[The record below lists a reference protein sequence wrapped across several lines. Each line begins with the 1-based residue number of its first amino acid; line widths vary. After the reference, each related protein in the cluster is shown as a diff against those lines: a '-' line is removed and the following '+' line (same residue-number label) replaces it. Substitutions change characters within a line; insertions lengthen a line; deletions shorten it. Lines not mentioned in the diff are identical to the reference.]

1 MSTCL
6 LSVLPDPWQATAR
19 TVGIACERCFLTAH
33 HRPAADSG
41 RATTGVEHAAP
52 KSASARRRGAGLG
65 VLVLVLAVAAVASL
79 AVGARA
85 LSPAQVWHGLFASPE
100 SDQRLNE
107 IRLIVQTVR
116 LPRTVLAIVA
126 GVALG
131 VGGALIQG
139 YTRNPIADTGLLGVN
154 AGASFAVVFVISVFG
169 FADPSQYVWFAF
181 VGAAVAGVVVFG
193 LASLGRGA
201 GNPLTL
207 ALAGQGVTVF
217 LAAMTTAVALSDQAS
232 LNALRFWNA
241 GSVAG
246 VGWDVIWP
254 VASFVALALVLALP
268 TLPSL
273 NLLNLGDDVARGLG
287 VNIARSRVIGIAA
300 VTLLAGAA
308 TAACGPIAFLGLM
321 VAHVAR
327 YLTGPD
333 YRWLVPYAGLLGA
346 VVLLAC
352 DIVGRVVVR
361 PEELDAGV
369 LVALLGAPFFAA
381 LVWRGKLK
389 SA

>member
-1 MSTCL
+1 M
-6 LSVLPDPWQATAR
+6 PRGATE
-19 TVGIACERCFLTAH
+19 V
-33 HRPAADSG
+33 
-41 RATTGVEHAAP
+41 
-52 KSASARRRGAGLG
+52 RRGRVVGLG
-65 VLVLVLAVAAVASL
+65 TLGAVLALAAALSL

-85 LSPAQVWHGLFASPE
+85 LSPAEVWYGLFAVPDA
-100 SDQRLNE
+100 DQRLTE
-107 IRLIVQTVR
+107 IRLIVETVR
-116 LPRTVLAIVA
+116 VPRTVLAIVA
-126 GVALG
+126 GIALG

-154 AGASFAVVFVISVFG
+154 TGASFAVVTAIAVFG
-169 FADPSQYVWFAF
+169 FTDPFQYVWFAF
-181 VGAAVAGVVVFG
+181 AGAALAGVVVFG
-193 LASLGRGA
+193 LASIGRGA

-207 ALAGQGVTVF
+207 ALAGQGITVF
-217 LAAMTTAVALSDQAS
+217 LMAMTTAVALTDQKS

-246 VGWDVIWP
+246 VGFDVIWP
-254 VASFVALALVLALP
+254 VSGFIGVGLVLALS

-287 VNIARSRVIGIAA
+287 VNIVLSRAVGIVAI
-300 VTLLAGAA
+300 TLLAGAA

-346 VVLLAC
+346 VVLLVC
-352 DIVGRVVVR
+352 DIVGRLVVR
-361 PEELDAGV
+361 PGELEPGV
-369 LVALLGAPFFAA
+369 VVALLGAPFFAV
-381 LVWRGKLK
+381 LVWRGKFK

>member
-1 MSTCL
+1 MGTIAVERPVPEGTTRARKRRVVGSVTL
-6 LSVLPDPWQATAR
+6 LL
-19 TVGIACERCFLTAH
+19 ILLTAMVV
-33 HRPAADSG
+33 S
-41 RATTGVEHAAP
+41 
-52 KSASARRRGAGLG
+52 LG
-65 VLVLVLAVAAVASL
+65 
-79 AVGARA
+79 VGARG
-85 LSPAQVWHGLFASPE
+85 LSPSEVWYGLSAGPGG
-100 SDQRLNE
+100 DHRLTE

-116 LPRTVLAIVA
+116 VPRTVLATVA

-154 AGASFAVVFVISVFG
+154 AGASFAVVSVIAVLG
-169 FADPSQYVWFAF
+169 FANPFQYVWFAF
-181 VGAAVAGVVVFG
+181 AGAAVAGVLVFG
-193 LASLGRGA
+193 LASIGRGA

-217 LAAMTTAVALSDQAS
+217 LAAMTTAVALSDKAS

-246 VGWDVIWP
+246 VGFGVIWP
-254 VASFVALALVLALP
+254 VTAFIAAGLLLALT
-268 TLPSL
+268 TLPAI

-287 VNIARSRVIGIAA
+287 VNIALHRTVGIIAI
-300 VTLLAGAA
+300 TLLAGAA
-308 TAACGPIAFLGLM
+308 TAACGSIAFLGLM

-346 VVLLAC
+346 IVLLVC
-352 DIVGRVVVR
+352 DIAGRLLVR
-361 PEELDAGV
+361 PGELDAGV
-369 LVALLGAPFFAA
+369 VVALLGAPFFAV
-381 LVWRGKLK
+381 LVWRGKFK

>member
-1 MSTCL
+1 MGT
-6 LSVLPDPWQATAR
+6 TAL
-19 TVGIACERCFLTAH
+19 ERPTS
-33 HRPAADSG
+33 RG
-41 RATTGVEHAAP
+41 TTQ
-52 KSASARRRGAGLG
+52 ARRRRVVGLSTLVVLLVIAGT
-65 VLVLVLAVAAVASL
+65 VSL

-85 LSPAQVWHGLFASPE
+85 LSPADVWHGLFAAPD
-100 SDQRLNE
+100 SDQRLTE

-116 LPRTVLAIVA
+116 VPRTVLAIVA
-126 GVALG
+126 GIALG

-154 AGASFAVVFVISVFG
+154 TGASFAVVAAIALFG
-169 FADPSQYVWFAF
+169 FDDPFQYVWFAF
-181 VGAAVAGVVVFG
+181 LGAAAAGVVVFG
-193 LASLGRGA
+193 LASIGRGA

-207 ALAGQGVTVF
+207 ALAGQGVAVF
-217 LAAMTTAVALSDQAS
+217 LAAMTTAVALGDKES

-246 VGWDVIWP
+246 VGFDVIWP
-254 VASFVALALVLALP
+254 VTGFIVVGLVLAVT
-268 TLPSL
+268 TLPAI

-287 VNIARSRVIGIAA
+287 VNIALSRTVGIAA
-300 VTLLAGAA
+300 ITLLAGAA

-346 VVLLAC
+346 VILLAC
-352 DIVGRVVVR
+352 DIVGRLVVR
-361 PEELDAGV
+361 PSELDAGV
-369 LVALLGAPFFAA
+369 LVALLGAPFFAV
-381 LVWRGKLK
+381 LVWRGKFK

>member
-1 MSTCL
+1 MFTTE
-6 LSVLPDPWQATAR
+6 V
-19 TVGIACERCFLTAH
+19 ERPVPGGT
-33 HRPAADSG
+33 DG
-41 RATTGVEHAAP
+41 T
-52 KSASARRRGAGLG
+52 RRRRAVGLG
-65 VLVLVLAVAAVASL
+65 VLAAALVIAAAVSL

-85 LSPAQVWHGLFASPE
+85 LSPAEVWHGLFADPE
-100 SDQRLNE
+100 PDQKLTE

-116 LPRTVLAIVA
+116 VPRTVLAIVA
-126 GVALG
+126 GLALG

-154 AGASFAVVFVISVFG
+154 AGASFAVVSIIALFG
-169 FADPSQYVWFAF
+169 FTNPFQYVWFAF
-181 VGAAVAGVVVFG
+181 VGAGIAGVVVFG
-193 LASLGRGA
+193 LASVGRGA

-217 LAAMTTAVALSDQAS
+217 LAAMTTAVSLSDQKA

-246 VGWDVIWP
+246 VGFDVIWP
-254 VASFVALALVLALP
+254 VTAFIAVGLVLALI
-268 TLPSL
+268 TLPAL

-287 VNIARSRVIGIAA
+287 VNIAVSRSVGIVAI
-300 VTLLAGAA
+300 TLLAGAA

-333 YRWLVPYAGLLGA
+333 YRWLVPYAGLLGSG
-346 VVLLAC
+346 VLLVC
-352 DIVGRVVVR
+352 DIVGRLVVR
-361 PEELDAGV
+361 PGELESGV
-369 LVALLGAPFFAA
+369 VVALLGAPFFAL
-381 LVWRGKLK
+381 LVWRGKFK

>member
-1 MSTCL
+1 MST
-6 LSVLPDPWQATAR
+6 TA
-19 TVGIACERCFLTAH
+19 VE
-33 HRPAADSG
+33 RPAPAG
-41 RATTGVEHAAP
+41 TTD
-52 KSASARRRGAGLG
+52 ARRRRVVGLG
-65 VLVLVLAVAAVASL
+65 ALVVLLVIAAAASL

-85 LSPAQVWHGLFASPE
+85 LSPAEVWHGLFAGPD
-100 SDQRLNE
+100 SDQRLTE
-107 IRLIVQTVR
+107 IRLIVRTVR
-116 LPRTVLAIVA
+116 VPRTVLAIVA
-126 GVALG
+126 GTALG

-154 AGASFAVVFVISVFG
+154 AGASFAVVSAITVFG
-169 FADPSQYVWFAF
+169 FTNPFQYVWFAF

-193 LASLGRGA
+193 LASIGRGA

-207 ALAGQGVTVF
+207 ALAGQGITVF
-217 LAAMTTAVALSDQAS
+217 LAAMTTAIALSDQKS

-246 VGWDVIWP
+246 AGFDVIRP
-254 VASFVALALVLALP
+254 VAAFVAAGLLLTLI
-268 TLPSL
+268 TLPAL

-287 VNIARSRVIGIAA
+287 VNIARSRTIGIVAI
-300 VTLLAGAA
+300 TLLAGAA

-333 YRWLVPYAGLLGA
+333 YRWLVPYAGLLGS
-346 VVLLAC
+346 VVLLLC
-352 DIVGRVVVR
+352 DIVGRLVVR
-361 PEELDAGV
+361 PGELDAGV
-369 LVALLGAPFFAA
+369 TVALLGAPFFAV

-389 SA
+389 NA

>member
-1 MSTCL
+1 MST
-6 LSVLPDPWQATAR
+6 
-19 TVGIACERCFLTAH
+19 LTES
-33 HRPAADSG
+33 RPASG
-41 RATTGVEHAAP
+41 VAA
-52 KSASARRRGAGLG
+52 ARRRRIVGLG
-65 VLVLVLAVAAVASL
+65 VLVAVLVLAGAASL

-85 LSPAQVWHGLFASPE
+85 LGPGEVWRGLFASPGP
-100 SDQRLNE
+100 DQRLTE

-116 LPRTVLAIVA
+116 VPRTVLAIVA
-126 GVALG
+126 GIALG

-139 YTRNPIADTGLLGVN
+139 CTRNPIADTGLLGVN
-154 AGASFAVVFVISVFG
+154 SGASFAVVSAIALFG
-169 FADPSQYVWFAF
+169 FTDPFQYVWFAF
-181 VGAAVAGVVVFG
+181 LGAAVAGVVVFG
-193 LASLGRGA
+193 LASIGRGA

-207 ALAGQGVTVF
+207 VLAGQGITVF
-217 LAAMTTAVALSDQAS
+217 LIAMTTAVSLSDQAS

-246 VGWDVIWP
+246 VRFDVIWP
-254 VASFVALALVLALP
+254 VTAFIAVGLVLALS
-268 TLPSL
+268 TLPAL
-273 NLLNLGDDVARGLG
+273 NLLNLGDDVARALG
-287 VNIARSRVIGIAA
+287 VNIALRRTVAIVAI
-300 VTLLAGAA
+300 TLLAGAA

-361 PEELDAGV
+361 PGELDAGIV
-369 LVALLGAPFFAA
+369 VALLGAPFFAV
-381 LVWRGKLK
+381 LVWRGKFK
-389 SA
+389 AA

>member
-1 MSTCL
+1 MSTTA
-6 LSVLPDPWQATAR
+6 VERPLPRGITGAR
-19 TVGIACERCFLTAH
+19 
-33 HRPAADSG
+33 HR
-41 RATTGVEHAAP
+41 RVM
-52 KSASARRRGAGLG
+52 GLG
-65 VLVLVLAVAAVASL
+65 ALGVIVLVVGGLSL
-79 AVGARA
+79 AVGARS
-85 LSPAQVWHGLFASPE
+85 LSPAEVWHGLFGGPE
-100 SDQRLNE
+100 SDQRLSE

-116 LPRTVLAIVA
+116 VPRTVLGIVA
-126 GVALG
+126 GLALG

-154 AGASFAVVFVISVFG
+154 TGASFAVVSVIAVFG
-169 FADPSQYVWFAF
+169 LTHPFQYVWFAF
-181 VGAAVAGVVVFG
+181 LGAAVAGVVVFG
-193 LASLGRGA
+193 LASIGRGA

-217 LAAMTTAVALSDQAS
+217 LAAMTTAVALSDVKS

-246 VGWDVIWP
+246 VGFDVIWP
-254 VASFVALALVLALP
+254 VTAFIGVGLVLALVM
-268 TLPSL
+268 LPSL

-287 VNIARSRVIGIAA
+287 VNIALCRTVGIVAI
-300 VTLLAGAA
+300 TLLAGAA

-346 VVLLAC
+346 VVLLVC
-352 DIVGRVVVR
+352 DIVGRLVVR
-361 PEELDAGV
+361 PGELDAGV
-369 LVALLGAPFFAA
+369 VVALLGAPFFAV
-381 LVWRGKLK
+381 LVWRGKFR

>member
-1 MSTCL
+1 M
-6 LSVLPDPWQATAR
+6 
-19 TVGIACERCFLTAH
+19 
-33 HRPAADSG
+33 
-41 RATTGVEHAAP
+41 ATTAVERP
-52 KSASARRRGAGLG
+52 LPGGTTEARRRRVVGLG
-65 VLVLVLAVAAVASL
+65 VLAVILVAATAASL

-85 LSPAQVWHGLFASPE
+85 LSPAEVWHGLLAAPD
-100 SDQRLNE
+100 SDQRLTE
-107 IRLIVQTVR
+107 IRLIVRTVR
-116 LPRTVLAIVA
+116 VPRTVLAVVA
-126 GVALG
+126 GIALG

-154 AGASFAVVFVISVFG
+154 SGASFAVVSGIALFG
-169 FADPSQYVWFAF
+169 FTNPFQYVWFAF
-181 VGAAVAGVVVFG
+181 LGAAVAGVVVFG
-193 LASLGRGA
+193 LSSIGRGA

-217 LAAMTTAVALSDQAS
+217 LAAMTTAVALTDKAS

-246 VGWDVIWP
+246 VGFDVIWP
-254 VASFVALALVLALP
+254 VTAFIAIGLVLALT
-268 TLPSL
+268 TLPAV

-287 VNIARSRVIGIAA
+287 VNIALSRTVGIVAI
-300 VTLLAGAA
+300 TLLAGAA
-308 TAACGPIAFLGLM
+308 TAACGPIAFIGLM

-346 VVLLAC
+346 VVLLVC
-352 DIVGRVVVR
+352 DIVGRLVVR
-361 PEELDAGV
+361 PGELDAGV

-381 LVWRGKLK
+381 LVWRGKFK
-389 SA
+389 NA

>member
-1 MSTCL
+1 MGTTT
-6 LSVLPDPWQATAR
+6 VERPAPKGATEAR
-19 TVGIACERCFLTAH
+19 TRRVVG
-33 HRPAADSG
+33 S
-41 RATTGVEHAAP
+41 
-52 KSASARRRGAGLG
+52 
-65 VLVLVLAVAAVASL
+65 LALLLILLAAVVVSL

-85 LSPAQVWHGLFASPE
+85 LSPADVWQGLTGAP
-100 SDQRLNE
+100 DPDRRLTE
-107 IRLIVQTVR
+107 IRLIVRTVR
-116 LPRTVLAIVA
+116 VPRTVLAVVA

-154 AGASFAVVFVISVFG
+154 AGASFAVVTVIAVFG
-169 FADPSQYVWFAF
+169 FAGPFQYVWFAF
-181 VGAAVAGVVVFG
+181 LGAAVAGVVVFG
-193 LASLGRGA
+193 LASVGRGA

-207 ALAGQGVTVF
+207 ALAGQGITVF
-217 LAAMTTAVALSDQAS
+217 LAAMTTAVALSDKAS

-246 VGWDVIWP
+246 VGFDVIWP
-254 VASFVALALVLALP
+254 VTAFIAVGLVLALT
-268 TLPSL
+268 TLPAV

-287 VNIARSRVIGIAA
+287 VGIALTRA
-300 VTLLAGAA
+300 VGIVAITLLAGAA

-346 VVLLAC
+346 IVLLVC
-352 DIVGRVVVR
+352 DIAGRLLVR
-361 PEELDAGV
+361 PGELDAGV
-369 LVALLGAPFFAA
+369 VVALLGAPFFAA
-381 LVWRGKLK
+381 LVWRGKFK

>member
-1 MSTCL
+1 MFTTE
-6 LSVLPDPWQATAR
+6 V
-19 TVGIACERCFLTAH
+19 ERPVPGGTS
-33 HRPAADSG
+33 D
-41 RATTGVEHAAP
+41 T
-52 KSASARRRGAGLG
+52 RRRRVVGLG
-65 VLVLVLAVAAVASL
+65 VLAAALVIAAAMSL

-85 LSPAQVWHGLFASPE
+85 LSPGEVWHGLFADPE
-100 SDQRLNE
+100 PDQKLTE

-116 LPRTVLAIVA
+116 VPRTVLAIVA
-126 GVALG
+126 GLALG

-154 AGASFAVVFVISVFG
+154 AGASFAVVSVIALFG
-169 FADPSQYVWFAF
+169 FADPLQYVWFAF
-181 VGAAVAGVVVFG
+181 VGAGIAGVVVFG
-193 LASLGRGA
+193 LASIGRGA

-217 LAAMTTAVALSDQAS
+217 LAAMTTAVALSDQKS

-246 VGWDVIWP
+246 VGFDVIGP
-254 VASFVALALVLALP
+254 ASGFIAVGLVLALIV
-268 TLPSL
+268 LPAL

-287 VNIARSRVIGIAA
+287 VNIAVSRTIGIVAI
-300 VTLLAGAA
+300 TLLAGAA
-308 TAACGPIAFLGLM
+308 TAASGPIAFLGLM

-346 VVLLAC
+346 GVLLVC
-352 DIVGRVVVR
+352 DIVGRLVVR
-361 PEELDAGV
+361 PAELESGV
-369 LVALLGAPFFAA
+369 VVALLGAPFFAI
-381 LVWRGKLK
+381 LVWRGKFRN
-389 SA
+389 A

>member
-1 MSTCL
+1 MST
-6 LSVLPDPWQATAR
+6 TA
-19 TVGIACERCFLTAH
+19 VE
-33 HRPAADSG
+33 RPAPRG
-41 RATTGVEHAAP
+41 TTG
-52 KSASARRRGAGLG
+52 ARRRRVAGLG
-65 VLVLVLAVAAVASL
+65 VLVAVLVIGAAASL

-85 LSPAQVWHGLFASPE
+85 LSPAEVWQGLFAAPDA
-100 SDQRLNE
+100 DQRLTDV
-107 IRLIVQTVR
+107 RLIVRTVR
-116 LPRTVLAIVA
+116 VPRTVLAIVA
-126 GVALG
+126 GLALG
-131 VGGALIQG
+131 IGGALIQG

-154 AGASFAVVFVISVFG
+154 SGASFAVVTVIALFG
-169 FADPSQYVWFAF
+169 FADPLQYVWFAF
-181 VGAAVAGVVVFG
+181 LGAAVAGVVVFG
-193 LASLGRGA
+193 LSSIGRGA

-217 LAAMTTAVALSDQAS
+217 LAAMTTAVALSDLES

-246 VGWDVIWP
+246 VGFDVIWP
-254 VASFVALALVLALP
+254 VTAFIVTGVVLAL
-268 TLPSL
+268 TVLPSL

-287 VNIARSRVIGIAA
+287 VNIALSRTLGIVAI
-300 VTLLAGAA
+300 TLLAGAA

-346 VVLLAC
+346 AVLLVC

-361 PEELDAGV
+361 PGELDAGIV
-369 LVALLGAPFFAA
+369 VALLGAPFFAG
-381 LVWRGKLK
+381 LVWRGKFR

>member
-1 MSTCL
+1 MTT
-6 LSVLPDPWQATAR
+6 TA
-19 TVGIACERCFLTAH
+19 AQ
-33 HRPAADSG
+33 RPESPPRG
-41 RATTGVEHAAP
+41 PTEL
-52 KSASARRRGAGLG
+52 RRRRVAGLG
-65 VLVLVLAVAAVASL
+65 VLAALLVVAAAASL

-85 LSPAQVWHGLFASPE
+85 LSPAEVWHGLFAAPE
-100 SDQRLNE
+100 PDQRLTE

-116 LPRTVLAIVA
+116 VPRTVLAVVA

-154 AGASFAVVFVISVFG
+154 SGASFAVVSGIAAFG
-169 FADPSQYVWFAF
+169 FTSPFQYVWFGFA
-181 VGAAVAGVVVFG
+181 GAAVAGVVVFG
-193 LASLGRGA
+193 LSSIGRGA

-217 LAAMTTAVALSDQAS
+217 LAAMTTAVALTDKAS

-241 GSVAG
+241 GSLTG
-246 VGWDVIWP
+246 VGFDVIWP
-254 VASFVALALVLALP
+254 VSAFVAAGLLAALT
-268 TLPSL
+268 TLPSV

-287 VNIARSRVIGIAA
+287 VNITLTRTVGIVAI
-300 VTLLAGAA
+300 TLLAGAA

-346 VVLLAC
+346 VVLLVC
-352 DIVGRVVVR
+352 DIVGRLVVR
-361 PEELDAGV
+361 PGELDAGV
-369 LVALLGAPFFAA
+369 VVSLLGAPFFAV
-381 LVWRGKLK
+381 LVWRGKFK
-389 SA
+389 NA

>member
-1 MSTCL
+1 MF
-6 LSVLPDPWQATAR
+6 TAA
-19 TVGIACERCFLTAH
+19 VE
-33 HRPAADSG
+33 RPAPEG
-41 RATTGVEHAAP
+41 TTDT
-52 KSASARRRGAGLG
+52 RRRRVVGLG
-65 VLVLVLAVAAVASL
+65 VLAVALVIAATVSL

-85 LSPAQVWHGLFASPE
+85 LSPGEVWHGLFAEPE
-100 SDQRLNE
+100 PDQKLTE

-116 LPRTVLAIVA
+116 VPRTVLAIVA
-126 GVALG
+126 GLALG

-154 AGASFAVVFVISVFG
+154 AGASFAVVSVIAVFG
-169 FADPSQYVWFAF
+169 LTNPFQYVWFAF
-181 VGAAVAGVVVFG
+181 VGAGIAGVVVFG
-193 LASLGRGA
+193 LASIGRGA

-217 LAAMTTAVALSDQAS
+217 LAAMTTAVALSDKES

-246 VGWDVIWP
+246 VGFDVIWP
-254 VASFVALALVLALP
+254 VTGFIAVGLVLALI
-268 TLPSL
+268 TLPAL

-287 VNIARSRVIGIAA
+287 VNIAVSRTIGIVA

-333 YRWLVPYAGLLGA
+333 YRWLVPYAGLLGSG
-346 VVLLAC
+346 VLLVC

-361 PEELDAGV
+361 PGELESGV
-369 LVALLGAPFFAA
+369 VVALLGAPFFAV
-381 LVWRGKLK
+381 LVWRGKFK

>member
-1 MSTCL
+1 MPTATSRPAGGL
-6 LSVLPDPWQATAR
+6 PAVGHPDPSRVVAR
-19 TVGIACERCFLTAH
+19 
-33 HRPAADSG
+33 
-41 RATTGVEHAAP
+41 
-52 KSASARRRGAGLG
+52 ARRRRIAGLAALLV
-65 VLVLVLAVAAVASL
+65 VLVAAALVSL

-85 LSPAQVWHGLFASPE
+85 LSPAEAWHGLFADPDP
-100 SDQRLNE
+100 DQKLSE
-107 IRLIVQTVR
+107 ARLIMRTVR
-116 LPRTVLAIVA
+116 VPRTVLAIVA
-126 GVALG
+126 GIALG

-154 AGASFAVVFVISVFG
+154 TGASFAVVSAIALFG
-169 FADPSQYVWFAF
+169 FTDPFQYVWFAF
-181 VGAAVAGVVVFG
+181 LGAALAGVVVFG
-193 LASLGRGA
+193 LSSIGRGA

-217 LAAMTTAVALSDQAS
+217 LMAMTTAVALSDKVA

-246 VGWDVIWP
+246 VGFGVIWP
-254 VASFVALALVLALP
+254 VTAFIVVGLVLALA
-268 TLPSL
+268 TLPSV

-287 VNIARSRVIGIAA
+287 VNIALIRTVGIVAI
-300 VTLLAGAA
+300 TLLAGAA

-327 YLTGPD
+327 YLAGPD

-346 VVLLAC
+346 VVLLVC

-361 PEELDAGV
+361 PGELDAGI
-369 LVALLGAPFFAA
+369 LVALLGAPFFAV
-381 LVWRGKLK
+381 LVWRGKFK

>member
-1 MSTCL
+1 MYDAMTT
-6 LSVLPDPWQATAR
+6 TAAR
-19 TVGIACERCFLTAH
+19 
-33 HRPAADSG
+33 RPESPPRGPTD
-41 RATTGVEHAAP
+41 
-52 KSASARRRGAGLG
+52 ARRRRVAGLG
-65 VLVLVLAVAAVASL
+65 VLAALLVVAVAASL

-85 LSPAQVWHGLFASPE
+85 LSPAEVWHGLFAAPE
-100 SDQRLNE
+100 PDQRLTE

-116 LPRTVLAIVA
+116 VPRTVLAVVA
-126 GVALG
+126 GIALG

-154 AGASFAVVFVISVFG
+154 SGASFAVVSGIAAFG
-169 FADPSQYVWFAF
+169 FTSPFQYVWFGFA
-181 VGAAVAGVVVFG
+181 GAAVAGVVVFG
-193 LASLGRGA
+193 LSSIGRGA

-217 LAAMTTAVALSDQAS
+217 LAAMTTAVALTDKAS

-241 GSVAG
+241 GSLTG
-246 VGWDVIWP
+246 VGFDVIWP
-254 VASFVALALVLALP
+254 VSAFIAAGLLLALT
-268 TLPSL
+268 TLPSV

-287 VNIARSRVIGIAA
+287 VNIALTRTVGIVAI
-300 VTLLAGAA
+300 TLLAGAA

-346 VVLLAC
+346 VVLLVC
-352 DIVGRVVVR
+352 DIVGRLVVR
-361 PEELDAGV
+361 PGELDAGV
-369 LVALLGAPFFAA
+369 VVSLLGAPFFAV
-381 LVWRGKLK
+381 LVWRGKFK
-389 SA
+389 NA

>member
-1 MSTCL
+1 MG
-6 LSVLPDPWQATAR
+6 
-19 TVGIACERCFLTAH
+19 VGALVVILVIA
-33 HRPAADSG
+33 
-41 RATTGVEHAAP
+41 
-52 KSASARRRGAGLG
+52 GA
-65 VLVLVLAVAAVASL
+65 VSL

-85 LSPAQVWHGLFASPE
+85 LSPADVWHGLFGPPDP
-100 SDQRLNE
+100 DQRLTE
-107 IRLIVQTVR
+107 IRLIVRTVR
-116 LPRTVLAIVA
+116 IPRTVLAVVA

-154 AGASFAVVFVISVFG
+154 AGASFAVVTVIAVFG
-169 FADPSQYVWFAF
+169 FTNPFQYVWFAF
-181 VGAAVAGVVVFG
+181 VGAGAAGVVVFG
-193 LASLGRGA
+193 LASIGRGA

-217 LAAMTTAVALSDQAS
+217 LGAMTTAVSLSDQKS
-232 LNALRFWNA
+232 LNALRFWNS

-246 VGWDVIWP
+246 VGFDVIWP
-254 VASFVALALVLALP
+254 VTAFIAVGLVLALV
-268 TLPSL
+268 TLPAL

-287 VNIARSRVIGIAA
+287 VNIALSRTIGIVAI
-300 VTLLAGAA
+300 TLLAGAA

-321 VAHVAR
+321 VAHIAR

-346 VVLLAC
+346 VVLLVS
-352 DIVGRVVVR
+352 DILGRLVVR
-361 PEELDAGV
+361 PGELDSGV
-369 LVALLGAPFFAA
+369 VVALIGAPFFAG
-381 LVWRGKLK
+381 LVWRGKFK

>member
-1 MSTCL
+1 MGT
-6 LSVLPDPWQATAR
+6 
-19 TVGIACERCFLTAH
+19 IAVE
-33 HRPAADSG
+33 RPASKV
-41 RATTGVEHAAP
+41 TTR
-52 KSASARRRGAGLG
+52 ARRRRVVGLG
-65 VLVLVLAVAAVASL
+65 ALVLVLVAAGAVSL

-85 LSPAQVWHGLFASPE
+85 LSPGEVWHGLFAAPE
-100 SDQRLNE
+100 SDRRLTE
-107 IRLIVQTVR
+107 IRLIVETVR
-116 LPRTVLAIVA
+116 VPRTVLAIVA

-154 AGASFAVVFVISVFG
+154 SGASFTVVTVIAVFG
-169 FADPSQYVWFAF
+169 LSDPFQYIWFAF
-181 VGAAVAGVVVFG
+181 LGAAVAGVVVFG
-193 LASLGRGA
+193 LASIGRGA

-217 LAAMTTAVALSDQAS
+217 LAAMTTAIALSDQKS

-246 VGWDVIWP
+246 VGFDVIWP
-254 VASFVALALVLALP
+254 VTAFIAAGLVLALI
-268 TLPSL
+268 TLPAL

-287 VNIARSRVIGIAA
+287 VNIALSRTIGITAI
-300 VTLLAGAA
+300 TLLAGAA

-346 VVLLAC
+346 IVLLVC
-352 DIVGRVVVR
+352 DIVGRLVVR
-361 PEELDAGV
+361 PSELDAGV
-369 LVALLGAPFFAA
+369 VVALLGAPFFAA
-381 LVWRGKLK
+381 LVWRGKFK
-389 SA
+389 NA

>member
-1 MSTCL
+1 MST
-6 LSVLPDPWQATAR
+6 TA
-19 TVGIACERCFLTAH
+19 VE
-33 HRPAADSG
+33 RPAPRG
-41 RATTGVEHAAP
+41 TTG
-52 KSASARRRGAGLG
+52 ARRRRVAGLG
-65 VLVLVLAVAAVASL
+65 VLVAVLVIGAAASL

-85 LSPAQVWHGLFASPE
+85 LSPAEVWQGLFAAPDA
-100 SDQRLNE
+100 DQRFTDV
-107 IRLIVQTVR
+107 RLIVRTVR
-116 LPRTVLAIVA
+116 VPRTVLAIVA
-126 GVALG
+126 GLALG
-131 VGGALIQG
+131 IGGALIQG

-154 AGASFAVVFVISVFG
+154 SGASFAVVTVIALFG
-169 FADPSQYVWFAF
+169 FADPLQYVWFAF
-181 VGAAVAGVVVFG
+181 LGAAVAGVVVFG
-193 LASLGRGA
+193 LSSIGRGA

-217 LAAMTTAVALSDQAS
+217 LAAMTTAVALSDLES

-246 VGWDVIWP
+246 VGFDVIWP
-254 VASFVALALVLALP
+254 VTAFIVTGVVLAL
-268 TLPSL
+268 TVLPSL

-287 VNIARSRVIGIAA
+287 VNIALSRTLGIVAI
-300 VTLLAGAA
+300 TLLAGAA

-346 VVLLAC
+346 AVLLVC

-361 PEELDAGV
+361 PGELDAGIV
-369 LVALLGAPFFAA
+369 VALLGAPFFAG
-381 LVWRGKLK
+381 LVWRGKFR

>member
-1 MSTCL
+1 MRTTA
-6 LSVLPDPWQATAR
+6 VEHPPPGAR
-19 TVGIACERCFLTAH
+19 TQAGAGTQ
-33 HRPAADSG
+33 
-41 RATTGVEHAAP
+41 
-52 KSASARRRGAGLG
+52 ARRGRVVGLG
-65 VLVLVLAVAAVASL
+65 TLLVILVIAGAASL

-85 LSPAQVWHGLFASPE
+85 LSPAEVWHGLFAVPD
-100 SDQRLNE
+100 SDQRLTE
-107 IRLIVQTVR
+107 IRLIVRTVR
-116 LPRTVLAIVA
+116 VPRTVLAIVA
-126 GVALG
+126 GTALG

-154 AGASFAVVFVISVFG
+154 SGASFAVVSVIALFG
-169 FADPSQYVWFAF
+169 FANPYQYVWFAF
-181 VGAAVAGVVVFG
+181 LGAGVAGVVVFG
-193 LASLGRGA
+193 LASIGRGA

-207 ALAGQGVTVF
+207 ALAGQGLTVF
-217 LAAMTTAVALSDQAS
+217 LAAMTTAIALSDQKS

-246 VGWDVIWP
+246 VGFDVIRP
-254 VASFVALALVLALP
+254 VTAFVAVGLLLALTTLP
-268 TLPSL
+268 TL

-287 VNIARSRVIGIAA
+287 VNIALSRTVGVVAI
-300 VTLLAGAA
+300 TLLAGAA

-346 VVLLAC
+346 VVLLVS
-352 DIVGRVVVR
+352 DMVGRLVVR
-361 PEELDAGV
+361 PGELDAGV
-369 LVALLGAPFFAA
+369 VVALLGAPFFAV
-381 LVWRGKLK
+381 LVWRGKFR

>member
-1 MSTCL
+1 MYVAMTT
-6 LSVLPDPWQATAR
+6 TA
-19 TVGIACERCFLTAH
+19 VE
-33 HRPAADSG
+33 RPAPG
-41 RATTGVEHAAP
+41 GTTE
-52 KSASARRRGAGLG
+52 ARRRRVVGLG
-65 VLVLVLAVAAVASL
+65 VLAAVLVLAAVASL

-85 LSPAQVWHGLFASPE
+85 LSPAEVWHGLFAAPE
-100 SDQRLNE
+100 SDQRLTE
-107 IRLIVQTVR
+107 IRLIVRTVR
-116 LPRTVLAIVA
+116 VPRTVLAIVA

-131 VGGALIQG
+131 IGGALIQG

-154 AGASFAVVFVISVFG
+154 SGASFAVVSGIALFG
-169 FADPSQYVWFAF
+169 FTDPFQYVWFAF
-181 VGAAVAGVVVFG
+181 LGAAVSGVVVFG
-193 LASLGRGA
+193 LSSIGRGA

-217 LAAMTTAVALSDQAS
+217 LAAMTTAVALTDKAS
-232 LNALRFWNA
+232 LNALRFWNS

-246 VGWDVIWP
+246 VGFDVIRP
-254 VASFVALALVLALP
+254 VSVFIAVGLVLALT
-268 TLPSL
+268 TLPAI

-287 VNIARSRVIGIAA
+287 VNIALTRTVGIVAI
-300 VTLLAGAA
+300 TLLAGAA

-346 VVLLAC
+346 VVLLVC
-352 DIVGRVVVR
+352 DMVGRLVVR
-361 PEELDAGV
+361 PGELDAGV
-369 LVALLGAPFFAA
+369 VVALLGAPFFAA
-381 LVWRGKLK
+381 LVWRGKFK

>member
-1 MSTCL
+1 MYGAMTT
-6 LSVLPDPWQATAR
+6 TA
-19 TVGIACERCFLTAH
+19 VE
-33 HRPAADSG
+33 RPAPG
-41 RATTGVEHAAP
+41 GVTE
-52 KSASARRRGAGLG
+52 ARRRRVAGLG
-65 VLVLVLAVAAVASL
+65 LLAALLVVVAAASL

-85 LSPAQVWHGLFASPE
+85 LSPAEVWHGLVAAPE
-100 SDQRLNE
+100 PDQRLTE
-107 IRLIVQTVR
+107 IRLIVRTVR
-116 LPRTVLAIVA
+116 VPRTVLAVVA
-126 GVALG
+126 GIALG

-154 AGASFAVVFVISVFG
+154 SGASFAVVSGIAAFG
-169 FADPSQYVWFAF
+169 FTSPFQYVWLGFL
-181 VGAAVAGVVVFG
+181 GAAVAGVVVFG
-193 LASLGRGA
+193 LSSIGRGA

-217 LAAMTTAVALSDQAS
+217 LAAMTTAVALTDKAS

-241 GSVAG
+241 GSLTG
-246 VGWDVIWP
+246 VGFDVIWP
-254 VASFVALALVLALP
+254 VSAFIAAGLLLALI
-268 TLPSL
+268 TLPSV

-287 VNIARSRVIGIAA
+287 VNTALTRTVGVVAI
-300 VTLLAGAA
+300 TLLAGAA

-346 VVLLAC
+346 VVLLVC
-352 DIVGRVVVR
+352 DIVGRLVVR
-361 PEELDAGV
+361 PGELDAGV
-369 LVALLGAPFFAA
+369 VVSLLGAPFFAV
-381 LVWRGKLK
+381 LVWRGKFK